1 MKKSRF
7 TEEQIIGFL
16 KQAEAGM
23 PIKEL
28 CRQGGFSDATFYKW
42 RAKYGGMQATDA
54 KRLRE
59 LEGENAKLKRLLAE
73 AHLDIHALKDVFG
86 VKPLAP
92 QVRRDA
98 ATQMIAQHHL
108 SERRACRLVGLSRDS
123 YRNPPVVDEATQ
135 QLSAKIV
142 EIAQVRRRFGY
153 RRIHDVLRPQFPG
166 VNHKRVYR
174 LYSQAQLAVRKRKKI
189 RRAASERVP
198 LTVPTRVNEVWSM
211 DFVSDSLA
219 NGRRIKCLTVAD
231 DFTHECV
238 DIAVDYGISGQ
249 YVTRLLDRAAIF
261 RGYPA
266 AVRTDNGPEFTCRA
280 HGDGSFGRRLA
291 QLARIDLLVIDDFAI
306 APVTAADRNDLL
318 ELLDDRV
325 GSRSTLI
332 TSQLPVSNW
341 HQWLDDP
348 TLADAILDR
357 IVHSAQKI
365 ALKGES
371 LRKKQDSV

>member
-73 AHLDIHALKDVFG
+73 ALLDIHALKDVFG
-86 VKPLAP
+86 GKALAP
-92 QVRRDA
+92 QVRRDV
-98 ATQMIAQHHL
+98 ATQMISQHHL

-153 RRIHDVLRPQFPG
+153 RRIHDLLRPQFPG

-174 LYSQAQLAVRKRKKI
+174 LYSQSQLAVRKRKKI

-280 HGDGSFGRRLA
+280 FIAWAQAHDVRHILIQPGRPMQNGYIESFNGKFRDECLNEHWFQTLPQARSEIAIWRQDYNEVRPHSSLGRIPPAEFA
-291 QLARIDLLVIDDFAI
+291 QRHRTKNQ
-306 APVTAADRNDLL
+306 APPATRN
-318 ELLDDRV
+318 E
-325 GSRSTLI
+325 I
-332 TSQLPVSNW
+332 
-341 HQWLDDP
+341 
-348 TLADAILDR
+348 
-357 IVHSAQKI
+357 K
-365 ALKGES
+365 
-371 LRKKQDSV
+371 